1 MPSTAKQPPTGSALP
16 SVAGTRK
23 LDLFDTSVARDTGI
37 ESGVSIFGIALV
49 QVPLCSFFNAV
60 STVFVWAITSAEFSV
75 WMKCPPSVL

>member
-49 QVPLCSFFNAV
+49 QVQLCSFNAV
-60 STVFVWAITSAEFSV
+60 NTVFVWAITSAGFSI
-75 WMKCPPSVL
+75 WMKCPLSVL